1 MSDSPSDRYSA
12 LFAEY
17 SHRAEWECLPQSALH
32 EVKRRILDSIGVA
45 LAAYAEDAP
54 TAAREYALDLPH
66 AGGATLWGSTV
77 KVVPEAASLANGLL
91 VRYLDFNDTY
101 LSLEPLHPSDVI
113 PGLMALCQWRARP
126 VRDLITAIAVAY
138 EIGVSLCDSA
148 SLRAH
153 GWDHVNYIAVAAAC
167 GAGRVLGLTP
177 SQIEHCIA
185 IAIVPHAS
193 MRQTRAGELSMWKGA
208 AAANSVRNA
217 VFASLIASK
226 GLTGPFA
233 PFEGEMGF
241 FRQLLGVDDVDREP
255 FRPLEAGAAPSRI
268 CDTYIK
274 KWPVE
279 YHAQSAVDIAVELRR
294 ELAGPDLVESVR
306 IDTFRAAY
314 EITAK
319 DPEKWDP
326 KTRETA
332 DHSMPYIVAVSL
344 LDGTI
349 DQRSFSDEKI
359 HDPRVKAL
367 LGKTTLLEDSGLNAG
382 YPEGI
387 PNRITIATS
396 DGRTLA
402 RELSFPRGHF
412 HNPMTD
418 AEVEEKFLSN
428 VERYLTPAQGRRV
441 IDLVW
446 ELERQED
453 LEGLMEAMRVEQAT

>member
-17 SHRAEWECLPQSALH
+17 SHRAEWERLPQNALH

-66 AGGATLWGSTV
+66 PRGATLWGSTV

-185 IAIVPHAS
+185 ISIVPHAS

-217 VFASLIASK
+217 VFAGLIACK

-241 FRQLLGVDDVDREP
+241 FRQLLGGDEVDPTP

-279 YHAQSAVDIAVELRR
+279 YHAQSAVDIAVELRQ
-294 ELAGPDLVESVR
+294 ELASPDLVESVR

-314 EITAK
+314 EIIAK

-332 DHSMPYIVAVSL
+332 DHSMPYIVAVAL

-367 LGKTTLLEDSGLNAG
+367 LGKTTLLEDPGLNLG

>member
-1 MSDSPSDRYSA
+1 MNDSPSDRYSA

-17 SHRAEWECLPQSALH
+17 SHRAEWESLPQSALH

-45 LAAYAEDAP
+45 LAAYSEDAP

-66 AGGATLWGSTV
+66 PGGATLWGSTV

-126 VRDLITAIAVAY
+126 VRDLITAIAIAY

-193 MRQTRAGELSMWKGA
+193 MRQTRVGELSMWKGA

-217 VFASLIASK
+217 VFAGLIAGK

-241 FRQLLGVDDVDREP
+241 FRQLLGGDDIDQTP
-255 FRPLEAGAAPSRI
+255 FRPMEAGAAPSRI

-294 ELAGPDLVESVR
+294 ELASPDLVESVR

-314 EITAK
+314 EIIAK

-349 DQRSFSDEKI
+349 DQRSFSDDKI
-359 HDPRVKAL
+359 HDPRVKEL
-367 LGKTTLLEDSGLNAG
+367 LGKTTLMEDPGLNAG

-428 VERYLTPAQGRRV
+428 VERYLTPSQGRKV

-453 LEGLMEAMRVEQAT
+453 LEGLMEAIRVEQAT

>member
-17 SHRAEWECLPQSALH
+17 SHRAEWERLPQSALH

-66 AGGATLWGSTV
+66 PGGATLWGSTV

-113 PGLMALCQWRARP
+113 PGLMALCQWRASP

-193 MRQTRAGELSMWKGA
+193 MRQTRVGELSMWKGA

-217 VFASLIASK
+217 VFAGLIAGK

-241 FRQLLGVDDVDREP
+241 FRQLLGVDDIDQTP
-255 FRPLEAGAAPSRI
+255 FRPMEAGAAPSRI

-279 YHAQSAVDIAVELRR
+279 YHAQSAVDIAVELRQ
-294 ELAGPDLVESVR
+294 ELASPDLVDSVR

-314 EITAK
+314 EIIAK

-332 DHSMPYIVAVSL
+332 DHSMPYIVAISL

-349 DQRSFSDEKI
+349 DQSSFSDEKI

-367 LGKTTLLEDSGLNAG
+367 LGKTTLLEDPGLNAG

-428 VERYLTPAQGRRV
+428 VEQYLTPSQGRKV

-453 LEGLMEAMRVEQAT
+453 LEGLMEAIRVEQAT

>member
-12 LFAEY
+12 LFADY
-17 SHRAEWECLPQSALH
+17 SHRAEWERLPQSALH

-66 AGGATLWGSTV
+66 PGGATLWGSTV

-148 SLRAH
+148 SLRVH

-217 VFASLIASK
+217 VFASLIAGK

-241 FRQLLGVDDVDREP
+241 FRQLLGVDDVDPTP
-255 FRPLEAGAAPSRI
+255 FRPMEAGAAPSRI

-279 YHAQSAVDIAVELRR
+279 YHAQSAVDIAVELRQ
-294 ELAGPDLVESVR
+294 ELASPDLVESVR

-314 EITAK
+314 EIIAK

-349 DQRSFSDEKI
+349 DQLSFSDDKI

-367 LGKTTLLEDSGLNAG
+367 LGKTTLQEDPGLNAG

-387 PNRITIATS
+387 PNRVTIATS

-428 VERYLTPAQGRRV
+428 VERYFTPAQGRRV

-446 ELERQED
+446 ELERQEN
-453 LEGLMEAMRVEQAT
+453 LEELMEAMRVEQAS